1 MKEIILSREAYLEH
15 NNLVKQIIGAAIE
28 VHREI
33 GPGLLTEAYEYCLKI
48 ELERRGMRVETHI
61 DQPLYYKGRDT
72 GKFFTLDML
81 VENKIIVDLKAV
93 DEITP
98 IHESQMVS
106 YLRLTQK
113 AIGLIINFNVALLK
127 DGVKRKMNAKVE
139 DENDSTNS

>member
-1 MKEIILSREAYLEH
+1 M
-15 NNLVKQIIGAAIE
+15 KQIIGAASE
-28 VHREI
+28 VHREL
-33 GPGLLTEAYEYCLKI
+33 GPGLLPEAYEYCLKY

-72 GKFFTLDML
+72 GQCFCLDML

-93 DEITP
+93 DEVLP

-106 YLRLTQK
+106 YLRLAQK
-113 AIGLIINFNVALLK
+113 AIGLIINFNVSLLK

-139 DENDSTNS
+139 DENSPSLS